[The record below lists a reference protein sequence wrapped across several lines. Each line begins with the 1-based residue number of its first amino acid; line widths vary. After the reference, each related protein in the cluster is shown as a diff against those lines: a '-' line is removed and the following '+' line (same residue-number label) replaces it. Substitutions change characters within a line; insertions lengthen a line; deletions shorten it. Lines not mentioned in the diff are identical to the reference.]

1 MICWARSSL
10 DLGFRGERFL
20 GLGFSVLDYIDLQRP
35 NDLLVS
41 EQFRPGLQGREV
53 SGFRVQRLGRP
64 GLQGRGVSEY
74 RVQRLGSSSRVVV
87 VVVVVAGG
95 VVVVVA
101 AAAAAAQQVVVVEVT
116 VARVGVGEQWS

>member
-53 SGFRVQRLGRP
+53 SVFRVQRLGRP

-87 VVVVVAGG
+87 VVAGG

-101 AAAAAAQQVVVVEVT
+101 AAAAATAGSGSGSDSGKGRSRRAVVVI
-116 VARVGVGEQWS
+116 SH

>member
-87 VVVVVAGG
+87 VAGG

-101 AAAAAAQQVVVVEVT
+101 AAAATAGSGSGSDSGKGRSRRAVVVI
-116 VARVGVGEQWS
+116 SH